1 MTPLTGAQYA
11 ERIAGYLVRNF
22 GARGIEVYRE
32 VPLGKTIIGKNRR
45 TDILV
50 LHRQTGQA
58 LAVECKYQDKQ
69 GTTDEKIPYALEDLQ
84 ALRIAACLVY
94 AGDGFSPGIRH
105 LMAASHLAAECLP
118 PDTLEPCDATRE
130 FDHILAMTF
139 SWWDLVVRG
148 RAPWAP
154 AEPRAPRP
162 PVTASAAPALPG
174 GTIDGNAPVALALPP
189 SE

>member
-1 MTPLTGAQYA
+1 MMPLTGAQYA
-11 ERIAGYLVRNF
+11 ERIASYLVRNF

-45 TDILV
+45 IDILV

-58 LAVECKYQDKQ
+58 LAVECKFQDKQ

-84 ALRIAACLVY
+84 ALRIAACLCY

-118 PDTLEPCDATRE
+118 PDTLEPCEATRE

-148 RAPWAP
+148 RAPWTP
-154 AEPRAPRP
+154 AEPRAARP
-162 PVTASAAPALPG
+162 PVTASAELPGATLAAALPAL
-174 GTIDGNAPVALALPP
+174 APT
-189 SE
+189 E